1 MATIDIIKTGEN
13 IKRIIKQKGMKI
25 ADVQSAFGFNT
36 PQAIYKWMRGDC
48 MPTIDN
54 IVIMTD
60 IFGVGMDDIVAVRR
74 V

>member
-36 PQAIYKWMRGDC
+36 PQAIYKWIRGDC

>member
-54 IVIMTD
+54 IVMMTD

>member
-36 PQAIYKWMRGDC
+36 PQAIYKWIRGDC

-60 IFGVGMDDIVAVRR
+60 IFGVGMDDIVAVKR